1 MRWIGKSG
9 PKYRRR
15 RNWQQDLFTKK
26 KWISEK
32 PKRSGKLRRIE
43 RWFPPKKSVFLVA
56 QEVKKIASIFEGLR
70 FQVSKNF
77 VKQENW
83 KMIYAKISWNLRQKL
98 QFLLAFVKHSWKH
111 KMLWKSVT
119 FIKQLFDKNTMKWNE
134 KKPIA
139 VTYIFTRKH
148 NLNLSKKKMIWR
160 KCHRWELPKFQLLL
174 GWQSKYLIFM
184 KISWK

>member
-134 KKPIA
+134 KK
-139 VTYIFTRKH
+139 THCSYLYIYTKAQFEFV
-148 NLNLSKKKMIWR
+148 KKKND
-160 KCHRWELPKFQLLL
+160 LT
-174 GWQSKYLIFM
+174 
-184 KISWK
+184 

>member
-111 KMLWKSVT
+111 KMLWKSVI

-148 NLNLSKKKMIWR
+148 NLNLSKKKWFDVNVIVEN
-160 KCHRWELPKFQLLL
+160 CQNSNFC
-174 GWQSKYLIFM
+174 
-184 KISWK
+184 